1 MIKISVQPHTPIMFT
16 WPTFNAP
23 VCPKAQIW
31 KCSTHC
37 FCDGSKVDPKAA
49 PESSL
54 SVFFRRFF
62 PGVRVAGRDINRL
75 GLLCDCIEEKAQIIQ
90 WQEKEDKWK
99 TASMGGGGGRQGMES
114 HSNWCVG
121 IPTLLT
127 RGNCSVSYTSS

>member
-1 MIKISVQPHTPIMFT
+1 MKISVQPHTPVMFT

-62 PGVRVAGRDINRL
+62 PGVQVAGRDINRL

-99 TASMGGGGGRQGMES
+99 TASMGGGGKEW
-114 HSNWCVG
+114 N
-121 IPTLLT
+121 LT
-127 RGNCSVSYTSS
+127 PIGVLAYPPCSQEEIVQCRTRLHDR